1 MKNVKWRSF
10 VTQWSWSRICAL
22 LEEGYPSRYV
32 VDKEK
37 ISQSTVIRIKQCKDA
52 IGTFK
57 DKPKSGRPKLL
68 TGQNERK
75 VLRYITTGK
84 CTNAVAIKK
93 LKFEKQMGVSEST
106 VNRTLHRN
114 GSGARVKQK
123 KPYLKKT
130 HRIAQDWSKVI
141 WSDES
146 KLMIY
151 GSDSREYCWKKPGE
165 PLRDHRVK
173 TTVKFGLGSIMS
185 AMPDRIVNDVIRANG
200 DYTRW

>member
-1 MKNVKWRSF
+1 MKK
-10 VTQWSWSRICAL
+10 SRICAL

-114 GSGARVKQK
+114 GSE
-123 KPYLKKT
+123 
-130 HRIAQDWSKVI
+130 DWSKVI